1 MYLICKFSIKE
12 LYLKC
17 YVLIVYKFISLLQS
31 FIYLLSFFLHNALPR
46 GCSDINIYVWSM
58 QLYIYVMQ
66 KVWMVKCLIKVFVQE
81 NSTSRIENE
90 DKKWKCIVVV
100 VCINVPLF
108 QKMSQLLVFRM
119 MDDKRFFPRGRC
131 LVMYSFYICVCF
143 TAFVNVTEKFTQIL
157 IRLEIDVSKTWRSF
171 YIY

>member
-1 MYLICKFSIKE
+1 MYLKCKFSIKE
-12 LYLKC
+12 TLFKMLC
-17 YVLIVYKFISLLQS
+17 SNSYKFISLLQS
-31 FIYLLSFFLHNALPR
+31 FIFSYSHNALPR

-81 NSTSRIENE
+81 NSTSWIENE

-108 QKMSQLLVFRM
+108 QKMSQLLEFGM
-119 MDDKRFFPRGRC
+119 MDDKFSFHRQISF
-131 LVMYSFYICVCF
+131 MYSFYICLLYCVC
-143 TAFVNVTEKFTQIL
+143 
-157 IRLEIDVSKTWRSF
+157 
-171 YIY
+171 